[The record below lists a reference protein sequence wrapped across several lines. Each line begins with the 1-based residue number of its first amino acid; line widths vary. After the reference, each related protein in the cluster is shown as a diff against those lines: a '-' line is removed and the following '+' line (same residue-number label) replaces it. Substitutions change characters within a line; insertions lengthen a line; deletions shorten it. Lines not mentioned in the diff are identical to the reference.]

1 MDDYDPQR
9 NRDGGLVPW
18 DSVRCDYEA
27 GRMTCNGIAHR
38 YRLHRGQLDDRAR
51 ANKWVRPGSSQDLDR
66 RLLIARVL
74 GILERQIE
82 LLETEMDKGSP
93 AESKVLSDLVRDLDK
108 LIAIERAETRHA
120 GAITNRAEVS
130 DIRHKLEARI
140 DAITKGRA

>member
-9 NRDGGLVPW
+9 NRDGDLVPW

-38 YRLHRGQLDDRAR
+38 YKLHRGQLDDRAR
-51 ANKWVRPGSSQDLDR
+51 ANKWVRPGSSADIDR

-74 GILERQIE
+74 GMLERQIE
-82 LLETEMDKGSP
+82 LLEIQMDNGGP

-108 LIAIERAETRHA
+108 LISIERAETRYN
-120 GAITNRAEVS
+120 GAVTDRAEIS